1 MFPGLLWP
9 LEGMPKFLQE
19 IVVYFPFTLPSISAR
34 NILEKGWGIT
44 NNQVYNG
51 FLVISAWIVIFFAL
65 CMIGLKRKT

>member
-34 NILEKGWGIT
+34 NILEKGWSIT

-51 FLVISAWIVIFFAL
+51 FLVISAWIVIFFTL